1 MTTATEE
8 KTPEQLAQEQAEQA
22 MRDRG
27 EPTTEAVQ
35 VDYFGFEETHVVLLP
50 DGISFIEHKTLNEG
64 QRRKYLNGMNRD
76 VIIER
81 ASGNAKMSMAPGD
94 ERFSLLS
101 TAITGWNLKRAG
113 NPLPFNAQNLRLF
126 LDSAPPKIIDLI
138 DKEVRKVN
146 AWLLEDM
153 SIEDLEKEIE
163 NLQELIEEKRK
174 EEAGK

>member
-1 MTTATEE
+1 MTTTTQE
-8 KTPEQLAQEQAEQA
+8 KDPAVEAAEQA

-27 EPTTEAVQ
+27 EPTTESVQ
-35 VDYFGFEETHVVLLP
+35 VDYFGFEETHVVNLP
-50 DGISFIEHKTLNEG
+50 DGKSYIEHKTLNEG
-64 QRRKYLNGMNRD
+64 QRRQYLNGMNRD

-94 ERFSLLS
+94 ERYSLLS
-101 TAITGWNLKRAG
+101 TAITGWNLVRNG
-113 NPLPFNAQNLRLF
+113 NPLPFNKQNLRLF

-153 SIEDLEKEIE
+153 SIEDLEKEVE